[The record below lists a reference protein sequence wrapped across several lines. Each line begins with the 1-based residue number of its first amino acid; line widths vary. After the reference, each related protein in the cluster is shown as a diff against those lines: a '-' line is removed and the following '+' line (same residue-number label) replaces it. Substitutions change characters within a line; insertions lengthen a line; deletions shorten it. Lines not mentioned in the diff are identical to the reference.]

1 MGNATESRRHVL
13 VVRGSFATLGGA
25 ERELLQ
31 LIPKLENHWKVSLA
45 TLSFPE
51 DAQQLLES
59 TTVEVY
65 KSKHTYNPP
74 INAISEV
81 RNIASKQALRLWK
94 SVEIPWDTIDVV
106 HLSVCRG
113 TLEIL
118 PRIPVHIPIHYHCLE
133 PPRWLYEDVL
143 HRRLDG
149 TIKRPSFITNLAFRK
164 QKKDDQRFVKM
175 LLARPNSTLSG
186 NSLFTANR
194 LTSIYKFARPCTKE
208 NGLPPERDGQ
218 RRPLQSTFLHHA
230 IDLEKW
236 PIESSSDEQT
246 ATANLNLPEKYVV
259 TIGKISHVKGTMESV
274 AMLKNTNIALVH
286 IGGGNESDKQ
296 KLTHFAKT
304 IGVDFICM
312 PQLTQEQICGVFRG
326 SIAVIS
332 HAYGEPFGLTPI
344 EALSIGV
351 PPVMVRDGGF
361 VETMS
366 LLDESFLF
374 DRNDMESWHRGLE
387 RAQKIEHRDRCI
399 KSGRAFV
406 DAHFSLDHEAIQL
419 SRLLNEQLNS

>member
-1 MGNATESRRHVL
+1 MGNERESRRHVL

-59 TTVEVY
+59 TTVDIY
-65 KSKHTYNPP
+65 KSKTTYEPP
-74 INAISEV
+74 LDTISEV
-81 RNIASKQALRLWK
+81 RNIASKQAIQLWK
-94 SVEIPWDTIDVV
+94 NVEIPWESIDVV

-118 PRIPVHIPIHYHCLE
+118 PRIPAHIPVHYHCLE

-149 TIKRPSFITNLAFRK
+149 SIKRPSLITNLAFRK
-164 QKKDDQRFVKM
+164 QRKDDQRFVRM

-186 NSLFTANR
+186 NSHFTANR
-194 LTSIYKFARPCTKE
+194 LTSIYKFAQPCTTE
-208 NGLPPERDGQ
+208 NGLPPQRDGQ

-236 PIESSSDEQT
+236 PIESSNDEQT
-246 ATANLNLPEKYVV
+246 ATKNLNLPEKYVA
-259 TIGKISHVKGTMESV
+259 TIGKISFVKGTMESV
-274 AMLKNTNIALVH
+274 AMLENTNIALVH
-286 IGGGNESDKQ
+286 IGGGSESDKQ
-296 KLTHFAKT
+296 ELTHFAKT
-304 IGVDFICM
+304 IGVELICM
-312 PQLTQEQICGVFRG
+312 PRLTQQQISGVFRG

-332 HAYGEPFGLTPI
+332 HAHGEPFGLTPI

-366 LLDESFLF
+366 ILDESFLF
-374 DRNDMESWHRGLE
+374 ERGDLESWHRGLE
-387 RAQKIEHRDRCI
+387 RAQTIEHRNQCL

-406 DAHFSLDHEAIQL
+406 DTHFSLDHEAIQL
-419 SRLLNEQLNS
+419 SRLLDEQLNS

>member
-65 KSKHTYNPP
+65 KSKHIYNPP

-81 RNIASKQALRLWK
+81 RNIASKQALQLWK

-118 PRIPVHIPIHYHCLE
+118 PRIPGHIPIHYHCLE

-175 LLARPNSTLSG
+175 LLGRPKSTLSG
-186 NSLFTANR
+186 NSQFTANR
-194 LTSIYKFARPCTKE
+194 LTRIYKFTRPCTKE
-208 NGLPPERDGQ
+208 NGLPPERDEQ
-218 RRPLQSTFLHHA
+218 KRPLQCTFLHHA
-230 IDLEKW
+230 IDLGKW
-236 PIESSSDEQT
+236 PVESSNDEQT
-246 ATANLNLPEKYVV
+246 ATANLNLPEKYVA
-259 TIGKISHVKGTMESV
+259 TIGKISFVKGTMESV
-274 AMLKNTNIALVH
+274 AMLENTNIALVH

-296 KLTHFAKT
+296 KLTQFAKT
-304 IGVDFICM
+304 IGVDIICM

-374 DRNDMESWHRGLE
+374 DRNNLESWHRGLE
-387 RAQKIEHRDRCI
+387 RAQNIEHRDRCL

>member
-1 MGNATESRRHVL
+1 MGNGSESQRHVL

-51 DAQQLLES
+51 DAQQLLET
-59 TTVEVY
+59 TTVDVY
-65 KSKHTYNPP
+65 KSKTTYNPRLST
-74 INAISEV
+74 ISEV
-81 RNIASKQALRLWK
+81 RNVASKQAVQLWK
-94 SVEIPWDTIDVV
+94 HMDIPWGSIDVV

-118 PRIPVHIPIHYHCLE
+118 PCVPAHIPVHYHCLE

-143 HRRLDG
+143 HRRIDG
-149 TIKRPSFITNLAFRK
+149 SMKRPSLITNLAFRK
-164 QKKDDQRFVKM
+164 QRKDDQRFVRM

-186 NSLFTANR
+186 NSQFTANR
-194 LTSIYKFARPCTKE
+194 LTSIYKFAQPCTKE
-208 NGLPPERDGQ
+208 NGLPPQRDGQ
-218 RRPLQSTFLHHA
+218 KRPLQSTILHHA

-236 PIESSSDEQT
+236 PIESSSDEQMVT
-246 ATANLNLPEKYVV
+246 AKLNLPEKYVV
-259 TIGKISHVKGTMESV
+259 TIGKISFVKGTMESV
-274 AMLKNTNIALVH
+274 AMLENTNIALVH
-286 IGGGNESDKQ
+286 IGGGNESDQ
-296 KLTHFAKT
+296 EELTHFAKT
-304 IGVDFICM
+304 IGVEVSCM
-312 PQLTQEQICGVFRG
+312 PRLTQQQICGVVRE

-332 HAYGEPFGLTPI
+332 HAHGEPFGLTPI

-366 LLDESFLF
+366 MLDESFLF
-374 DRNDMESWHRGLE
+374 ERNDVESWHAGLE
-387 RAQKIEHRDRCI
+387 RAQTIEHREHCL

-419 SRLLNEQLNS
+419 SRLLNEQLQS